1 MEKFAFIYAR
11 VSTEEQAKKLTS
23 VQAQFN
29 IIREYARKENIT
41 ILKEFADEGISAY
54 QDTVRPQFNKMIE
67 EAKKTPNL
75 SFVLV
80 HEQSRFYRRRAESA
94 TVKAELL
101 KYGVK
106 VICTDSPPGSDPV
119 GNMWLESIHETRSQA
134 ESMQTSIH
142 TMKGMKQNAITRDS
156 GSDWYYKNGGSPP
169 YGYKNKKI
177 VLGKDSQGKDIVK
190 SIWLEDPKTSPI
202 LKQIF
207 KWRAENELSYNQIR
221 DKLNEQGVSAPRK
234 KFWTDS
240 SVGAVLRNIAYT
252 GVYVWNKINF
262 RGNKKEKPKEEW
274 IIVEKAHPSLISKN
288 TFEKVKALAKKRNP
302 IQTNKRAPGNSRW
315 VLNYNFKCKNCGG
328 NMVGGVKF
336 NMKDAYLCGN
346 YQRRGKKACDKPFYI
361 NKEWIE
367 DEVINAIEQ
376 RFNPEEVRKTLKDLN
391 AQLKE
396 NFKVYDI
403 AIKSAER
410 DLQEK
415 QKQID
420 NLLDF
425 VGTTGNKAPSS
436 IKERIEKL
444 DQEKEALLIQKKNVE
459 TSIPSYKPISEEQ
472 VNVLLKKLKSIIK
485 TGAPSDK
492 RRYLQTFVEGME
504 ADPDKKVVNIRL
516 YKDPTGSFS
525 VPAIKKDGQKQ
536 PSSSLPSKESSGG
549 RI

>member
-23 VQAQFN
+23 VQAQFT
-29 IIREYARKENIT
+29 IIREYARKENIK
-41 ILKEFADEGISAY
+41 ILKEFADEGVSAY
-54 QDTVRPQFNKMIE
+54 QEIVRPQFNRMIE
-67 EAKKTPNL
+67 EAKRTPNL
-75 SFVLV
+75 SFILV

-94 TVKAELL
+94 SLKADLL

-106 VICTDSPPGSDPV
+106 VICTDSPPGEDPV
-119 GNMWLESIHETRSQA
+119 GNMWMESIHETRAQA
-134 ESMQTSIH
+134 ESLQTSLH
-142 TMKGMKQNAITRDS
+142 TMKGMKQNAITKDS
-156 GSDWYYKNGGSPP
+156 NSGWCYKNGGSPP

-190 SIWLEDPKTSPI
+190 SIWLEDPKTAHI

-207 KWRAENELSYNQIR
+207 KWRTEDELSYNQIR
-221 DKLNEQGVSAPRK
+221 DKLNEQGIPAPRK

-240 SVGAVLRNIAYT
+240 TVGAVLRNIAYT

-262 RGNKKEKPKEEW
+262 RGNKKAKPKDEW
-274 IIVEKAHPSLISKN
+274 IVVEKAHPALISKKI
-288 TFEKVKALAKKRNP
+288 FEKAKALANKRNP
-302 IQTNKRAPGNSRW
+302 IQTKKRTPGNSRW
-315 VLNYNFKCKNCGG
+315 ILNYNFKCKNCGG
-328 NMVGGVKF
+328 NMVGGVKH

-346 YQRRGKKACDKPFYI
+346 YQRRGKKACNKPFYI
-361 NKEWIE
+361 DKEWIE
-367 DEVINAIEQ
+367 GEIINAIEL
-376 RFNPEEVRKTLKDLN
+376 RFNPGEVKKTLKELN

-396 NFKVYDI
+396 SFKIYDI

-410 DLQEK
+410 DILEK

-444 DQEKEALLIQKKNVE
+444 EQENEILLIRKKNVE
-459 TSIPSYKPISEEQ
+459 ANAPSYKPISEEQ
-472 VNVLLKKLKSIIK
+472 INALLKKLKSIVK
-485 TGAPSDK
+485 TGAPEDK
-492 RRYLQTFVEGME
+492 RRYLQTFIEGME
-504 ADPDKKVVNIRL
+504 ADPDKKVVKIRV
-516 YKDPTGSFS
+516 YKDPTGSFT

-536 PSSSLPSKESSGG
+536 PSSILSTKESSGG
-549 RI
+549 EI